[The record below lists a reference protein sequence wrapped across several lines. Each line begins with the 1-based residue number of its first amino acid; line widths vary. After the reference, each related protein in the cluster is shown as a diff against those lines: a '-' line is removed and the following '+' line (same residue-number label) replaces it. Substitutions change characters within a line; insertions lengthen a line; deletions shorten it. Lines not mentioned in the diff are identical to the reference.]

1 MKRPLAALMTV
12 LLMGALLWAGA
23 SRPAIERGA
32 ATPESLDRSVA
43 AEQTSTPAHPAEGR
57 VQALMESAGQGDVT
71 AYLDAFAGPL
81 RQRLDREVSQRGR
94 EKFAD
99 DLSVASKRRKSH
111 AVFSAEPEGPDS
123 ARVVVE
129 AVYPDRNERQSY
141 RVEQQP
147 GGAWLVTS
155 VETVRSH
162 EPKAKYGAPAAFL
175 APEGVPVQGSG
186 VGVTVETGE
195 EAEGSTGGILK

>member
-1 MKRPLAALMTV
+1 MKRPLAALITV
-12 LLMGALLWAGA
+12 LLMAALLRAGA
-23 SRPAIERGA
+23 SRPGIERGTV
-32 ATPESLDRSVA
+32 TPNNSARSVA
-43 AEQTSTPAHPAEGR
+43 AEGTPAPAHPAEGR
-57 VQALMESAGQGDVT
+57 VQALMESAGRGDVT

-94 EKFAD
+94 DLFAD
-99 DLSVASKRRKSH
+99 DLTRASKRRKSH

-162 EPKAKYGAPAAFL
+162 EPKSRYGAPAAFL

-195 EAEGSTGGILK
+195 EADGPAGGATK